1 MAGKSNPSDRGP
13 KQLSLPIHHAHTTRF
28 DAGDLTRREA
38 IREALTLDLADTD
51 MPREIIAKELSRLT
65 SEKISRNHI
74 DNWTSE
80 ARTDRYFPIQIAT
93 AWMIVLRSPRLARIM
108 LKGTGYGLADEETLG
123 LAELGEVIIEER
135 KLKDRLRKIK
145 GRHGL

>member
-1 MAGKSNPSDRGP
+1 
-13 KQLSLPIHHAHTTRF
+13 
-28 DAGDLTRREA
+28 
-38 IREALTLDLADTD
+38 
-51 MPREIIAKELSRLT
+51 
-65 SEKISRNHI
+65 
-74 DNWTSE
+74 
-80 ARTDRYFPIQIAT
+80 
-93 AWMIVLRSPRLARIM
+93 M